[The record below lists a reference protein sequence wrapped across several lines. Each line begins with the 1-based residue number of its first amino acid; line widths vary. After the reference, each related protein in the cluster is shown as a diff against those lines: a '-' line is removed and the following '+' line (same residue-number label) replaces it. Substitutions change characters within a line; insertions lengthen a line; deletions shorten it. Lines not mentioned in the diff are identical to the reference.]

1 MSTFNGNVLRNEPAL
16 IVGLVQ
22 AVLAL
27 VLAFGVDLSEEQ
39 IGSILAITS
48 VILAIITRMLVTPT
62 TSTPPP
68 VEPPAV

>member
-1 MSTFNGNVLRNEPAL
+1 MSVFQGNVIKNEPAL

-27 VLAFGVDLSEEQ
+27 ILAFGVDLSEEQ

-48 VILAIITRMLVTPT
+48 VILAIVTRMLVTPT
-62 TSTPPP
+62 SSTPPATTPP
-68 VEPPAV
+68 V